1 VARRSRPGRGVVGLL
16 SRGLAALAVGAASAE
31 GSGEEPGGEAGV
43 ETAGEAPSAVHSL
56 LQARGLPR
64 ALQSL
69 QKRAVEMLPAS
80 GCDTTWG
87 DRVEGAFAPD
97 AVLEATARHLE
108 ARWAPEHAEAARA
121 LLAGEPAERLQQAE
135 AWMRATARPP
145 GSGVPPRP
153 AATTAEPEGERS
165 RILERLAEASD
176 APATA
181 ATARVQIK
189 RALGRI
195 CGGLRAES
203 ENQRDLLATLHRL
216 EIAEARRHLDVAF
229 ASAARR
235 AYEPLSDAELRR
247 WVEDLESP
255 AARWLA
261 EALRAA
267 LLAALEE
274 RAGSLEPSPL

>member
-1 VARRSRPGRGVVGLL
+1 LL
-16 SRGLAALAVGAASAE
+16 GLAALPPGAGAAE
-31 GSGEEPGGEAGV
+31 VSGEDAGEETDGEVGGES
-43 ETAGEAPSAVHSL
+43 PSAAQSL
-56 LQARGLPR
+56 LEARGLPR
-64 ALQSL
+64 ALKSL

-80 GCDTTWG
+80 GCDATWG
-87 DRVEGAFAPD
+87 DRVERAFAPD
-97 AVLEATARHLE
+97 AVFEATARHLE
-108 ARWAPEHAEAARA
+108 PRWAPEHAEAARA
-121 LLAGEPAERLQQAE
+121 LLAGDAAERLQQAE

-153 AATTAEPEGERS
+153 ATTAEPDGDRS
-165 RILERLAEASD
+165 RILERLAEASG

-181 ATARVQIK
+181 AAARVQIK
-189 RALGRI
+189 GALGRI
-195 CGGLRAES
+195 CGGLRAQS
-203 ENQRDLLATLHRL
+203 ENQRNLLATLRRL
-216 EIAEARRHLDVAF
+216 ETAEARRHLEVAF

-235 AYEPLSDAELRR
+235 AYEPVSDAELRR

-261 EALRAA
+261 DTLREA